1 MNKRNV
7 ESIVK
12 SRLTNYQCAYK
23 NYGYDKKGKIIDSNN
38 TYFKIYS
45 DIKSPQFIFI
55 NFEFLDDLEINLDN
69 SL

>member
-23 NYGYDKKGKIIDSNN
+23 SCGYDKEGKISAGDPYPCPTADEEVRDACCFVYPIHR
-38 TYFKIYS
+38 
-45 DIKSPQFIFI
+45 
-55 NFEFLDDLEINLDN
+55 
-69 SL
+69 